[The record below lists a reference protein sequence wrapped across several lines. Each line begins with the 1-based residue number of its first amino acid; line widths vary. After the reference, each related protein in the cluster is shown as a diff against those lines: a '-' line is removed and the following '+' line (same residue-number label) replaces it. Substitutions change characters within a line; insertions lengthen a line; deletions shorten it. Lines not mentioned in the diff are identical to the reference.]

1 MKQQLINTMIETYQM
16 RLVELNSKDDM
27 RSVYEEMVVSNTN
40 PEESEYIFI
49 EELV

>member
-1 MKQQLINTMIETYQM
+1 MKQQLIDTMIETYQM

>member
-1 MKQQLINTMIETYQM
+1 MKQQLIDTMIETYQM

-40 PEESEYIFI
+40 PEESEYIFYSTH
-49 EELV
+49 

>member
-1 MKQQLINTMIETYQM
+1 MIETYQM